1 MQGFKTSTSTLPC
14 RPYVIKRRHRQRGD
28 SIPASTSRSTR
39 TTRCRHERM
48 VEGSRDG
55 DIVGTSFVS
64 DPSAISRQ
72 LVDII
77 SPKACQLCVMFRDKV
92 TGEELSPVYG
102 SGGLLRGPKIV
113 GPPGYWQAHRQPP
126 ARKKAKFEEFASY
139 EVTPATAKHNLKAE
153 DGEEYVRSII
163 QFPGTSPIEIVMPDG
178 GCVMEECIIVRPATD
193 DVSAFATEDNDI
205 SFGSKETT
213 PEKTVTKMPFLYQQ
227 VPNTFEIRAG
237 HMIGMAVFRK
247 YSIDHEDAEAPS
259 SLDLTSRYGS
269 IHQACIYTGKVTEI
283 SENGKTF
290 CHNINTFE
298 GCSGAIIFLLDKDQ
312 PEDMDNTLVGMAV
325 GIHSGGLDISNN
337 LAFKLPL

>member
-1 MQGFKTSTSTLPC
+1 M
-14 RPYVIKRRHRQRGD
+14 I
-28 SIPASTSRSTR
+28 
-39 TTRCRHERM
+39 
-48 VEGSRDG
+48 EGSRVG
-55 DIVGTSFVS
+55 DTVGTSFVS

-77 SPKACQLCVMFRDKV
+77 SPKACQLCVIFRDNI
-92 TGEELSPVYG
+92 TGEELPPAYG
-102 SGGLLRGPKIV
+102 SGGLLRGPKIA
-113 GPPGYWQAHRQPP
+113 GTPESRQAQAPQRESP

-163 QFPGTSPIEIVMPDG
+163 QFPGTGPIEIVMPDG
-178 GCVMEECIIVRPATD
+178 GCVMEEYIIVRPATD

-298 GCSGAIIFLLDKDQ
+298 G
-312 PEDMDNTLVGMAV
+312 
-325 GIHSGGLDISNN
+325 
-337 LAFKLPL
+337 